1 MWLLDVTK
9 NSDLNADFTVSCVQ
23 LIWSYKHNLTVDF
36 RFDSAASE
44 ICEKTLV
51 QVKFHWQ
58 ILLKNFV
65 YIFSFF
71 YILCY
76 SNFIQL
82 INHAY
87 FVREFELKVL
97 F

>member
-1 MWLLDVTK
+1 MNVTK
-9 NSDLNADFTVSCVQ
+9 NSDLNAVTVSCIQ

-44 ICEKTLV
+44 ICERTLE

-71 YILCY
+71 ILCY
-76 SNFIQL
+76 NFIQL

-87 FVREFELKVL
+87 FA
-97 F
+97 